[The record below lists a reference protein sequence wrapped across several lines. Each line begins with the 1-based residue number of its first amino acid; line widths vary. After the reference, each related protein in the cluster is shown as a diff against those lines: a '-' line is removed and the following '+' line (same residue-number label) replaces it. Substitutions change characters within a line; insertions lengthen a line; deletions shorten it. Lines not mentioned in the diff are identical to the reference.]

1 MDILVLNINKKPSL
15 TPFRSKK
22 KRNREVDLMN
32 ES

>member
-22 KRNREVDLMN
+22 KETGKWI
-32 ES
+32 S